1 VGRQA
6 ISSGKTEDLKRPK
19 QQREMKTPIEE
30 AIEKVQSLRQIDA
43 VINPIGVI
51 ESILSNMLEK
61 EKALLIKT
69 HGNKKVYDSEIDPTI
84 VTGEEWYDKTFNTK
98 ER

>member
-1 VGRQA
+1 
-6 ISSGKTEDLKRPK
+6 
-19 QQREMKTPIEE
+19 MKTPMQE

-61 EKALLIKT
+61 ERGMIVKTYNHAAL
-69 HGNKKVYDSEIDPTI
+69 HGMLVELGKDEPISAQRYYNETI
-84 VTGEEWYDKTFNTK
+84 NTK

>member
-1 VGRQA
+1 
-6 ISSGKTEDLKRPK
+6 
-19 QQREMKTPIEE
+19 MKTPIEE

>member
-1 VGRQA
+1 
-6 ISSGKTEDLKRPK
+6 
-19 QQREMKTPIEE
+19 MKTPMQELFDWISDNSHKSMYDGKLFSTELSITDILRKAE
-30 AIEKVQSLRQIDA
+30 SL
-43 VINPIGVI
+43 
-51 ESILSNMLEK
+51 LEK

-69 HGNKKVYDSEIDPTI
+69 HGNKKVYDSQIDPTI

>member
-1 VGRQA
+1 
-6 ISSGKTEDLKRPK
+6 
-19 QQREMKTPIEE
+19 MKTPMQE

-61 EKALLIKT
+61 ERERLCDAYIKGGDAQYQYIIEGSFPYNT
-69 HGNKKVYDSEIDPTI
+69 AED
-84 VTGEEWYDKTFNTK
+84 WYNETFKTK

>member
-1 VGRQA
+1 
-6 ISSGKTEDLKRPK
+6 
-19 QQREMKTPIEE
+19 MKTPMQEHIEWLKKE
-30 AIEKVQSLRQIDA
+30 KDEHGYEKHPYFECAIEHA
-43 VINPIGVI
+43 
-51 ESILSNMLEK
+51 ESMLEK

-69 HGNKKVYDSEIDPTI
+69 HGNKKVYDSQIDPTI